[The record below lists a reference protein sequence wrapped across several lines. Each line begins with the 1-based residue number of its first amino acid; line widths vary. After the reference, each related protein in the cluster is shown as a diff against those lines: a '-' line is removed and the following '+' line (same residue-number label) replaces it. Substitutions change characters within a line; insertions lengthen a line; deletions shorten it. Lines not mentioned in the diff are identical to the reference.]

1 MGTQEQSRGQNAC
14 LWARC
19 TCSYAPG
26 CCKDTA
32 RTETQV
38 TGLVDCGHISDFL
51 ILVYFCV
58 PLIHKI
64 TFECRVLL
72 FLYFN
77 LLKSVGKVQKT

>member
-51 ILVYFCV
+51 ILVYFYV
-58 PLIHKI
+58 
-64 TFECRVLL
+64 
-72 FLYFN
+72 FLSFR
-77 LLKSVGKVQKT
+77 KSHLNVGYCYSYISTC

>member
-51 ILVYFCV
+51 ILVYFYV
-58 PLIHKI
+58 
-64 TFECRVLL
+64 
-72 FLYFN
+72 FLSFT
-77 LLKSVGKVQKT
+77 KSHLNVGYCYSYISTC

>member
-38 TGLVDCGHISDFL
+38 TGLVDSGHISDFL
-51 ILVYFCV
+51 ILVYFYV
-58 PLIHKI
+58 
-64 TFECRVLL
+64 
-72 FLYFN
+72 FLSFT
-77 LLKSVGKVQKT
+77 KSHLNVGYYYSYISTC